1 VRQEQ
6 ELILAPNNLLTDL
19 EQTLKLPF
27 IARRIR
33 AWEGIAVE
41 WERVAPFELEPQGY
55 PEHRIGLVLNRCSEL
70 IRKEDGLLHKLS
82 IERGDLFIAPAGQ
95 EIGYRWNSQLELV
108 SLLLEP
114 AFLEEIAARTMD
126 LDGSRVELI
135 GQAKFRDPLVS
146 AIALTLHR
154 ELECES
160 PGSRLLVDSLTQALA
175 VHLLRVHASFP
186 VREIKG
192 SLPRWRLRRA
202 LAYIEEHLSE
212 NISLAQ
218 LAEAAGNVS
227 RYHFARLFKQSTGYS
242 PYRYLVRRRIRQAQ
256 SMLRGQKRIS
266 MGEIA
271 FFCGFGDQSTF
282 SRVFR
287 QVTGCTPKAYRDG

>member
-6 ELILAPNNLLTDL
+6 ELILAPSPLRSNL
-19 EQTLKLPF
+19 EPALKLPL

-41 WERVAPFELEPQGY
+41 WERVAPFELEPHGQ
-55 PEHRIGLVLNRCSEL
+55 PEHRIGLILNHCPQL
-70 IRKEDGLLHKLS
+70 IRKENGLLQS
-82 IERGDLFIAPAGQ
+82 MSVDRGDLFIAPAGQ

-114 AFLEEIAARTMD
+114 AFLEEVAARTMEID
-126 LDGSRVELI
+126 ANRVELI
-135 GQAKFRDPLVS
+135 GQAKLRDPLVS

-160 PGSRLLVDSLTQALA
+160 TGSRLLVDSLTQALA

-186 VREIKG
+186 VREVKG
-192 SLPRWRLRRA
+192 SLTRWRLQRT
-202 LAYIEEHLSE
+202 LAYIEEHLNE

-227 RYHFARLFKQSTGYS
+227 RYHFARLFKLSTGYS
-242 PYRYLVRRRIRQAQ
+242 PYRYLVRRRIRRAQ

-271 FFCGFGDQSTF
+271 FLCGFADQSTF

>member
-1 VRQEQ
+1 MRREP
-6 ELILAPNNLLTDL
+6 ELILAPNPPVPNP
-19 EQTLKLPF
+19 ENTLKLPF

-70 IRKEDGLLHKLS
+70 IRKEGGLLQNIS
-82 IERGDLFIAPAGQ
+82 VDRGDLFIAPAGQ
-95 EIGYRWNSQLELV
+95 EIGYRWNSDLELV

-114 AFLEEIAARTMD
+114 ALLEEIAARTMD
-126 LDGSRVELI
+126 LDGNRVELI
-135 GQAKFRDPLVS
+135 GQAKLRDPLVS

-186 VREIKG
+186 AREIKG
-192 SLPRWRLRRA
+192 SLPRWRLRRT
-202 LAYIEEHLSE
+202 LEYIEEHLSE

-242 PYRYLVRRRIRQAQ
+242 PYRYLVRRRIRRAQ
-256 SMLRGQKRIS
+256 NMLRGHKPIS

-271 FFCGFGDQSTF
+271 FLCGFGDQSTF

-287 QVTGCTPKAYRDG
+287 QVTGNTPKAYRER

>member
-6 ELILAPNNLLTDL
+6 VLILAPSPLTSDL
-19 EQTLKLPF
+19 ENTQKLPF
-27 IARRIR
+27 LARRIR

-70 IRKEDGLLHKLS
+70 IRKEDGLTHKMS
-82 IERGDLFIAPAGQ
+82 VERGDLFIAPAGQ
-95 EIGYRWNSQLELV
+95 EIGYRWNSQLELI

-126 LDGSRVELI
+126 LDGNRVELI
-135 GQAKFRDPLVS
+135 GQPKLRDPLVS

-175 VHLLRVHASFP
+175 VHLLRAHASFP

-202 LAYIEEHLSE
+202 LDFIEEHLSE

-242 PYRYLVRRRIRQAQ
+242 PYHYLVRRRIRQAQ
-256 SMLRGQKRIS
+256 SMLRSQKLLSI
-266 MGEIA
+266 GEIA
-271 FFCGFGDQSTF
+271 FLCGFGDQSTF

-287 QVTGCTPKAYRDG
+287 QVSGCTPKAYRDG